1 MISLLF
7 AFSIPYFFEVLRTLN
22 DIFETCGS
30 NVNLC
35 NENQSLLYLYIFRI
49 VICVLP
55 IILILKSTKFIRFAV
70 WINVLV
76 SLGFWVTFEYFVMG
90 SIDEILDVRILIFKY
105 MVKFENIG
113 QSVYYLW
120 FFYINPI
127 LLIALALLTEIK
139 RGQTEPPSV

>member
-1 MISLLF
+1 
-7 AFSIPYFFEVLRTLN
+7 
-22 DIFETCGS
+22 
-30 NVNLC
+30 
-35 NENQSLLYLYIFRI
+35 
-49 VICVLP
+49 LP

-90 SIDEILDVRILIFKY
+90 SIDEILDVRILMFKY